1 MIQVIREL
9 TKETYDGE
17 DDATKAEVAKKLAE
31 QASQLDD
38 EDRNEELPRT
48 AQEYQEYVIITD
60 KDISLHTHHCA
71 FSALLTN
78 FLLISTKLC
87 M

>member
-1 MIQVIREL
+1 MIQVIQEL
-9 TKETYDGE
+9 TKEIYYGE

-31 QASQLDD
+31 QAEQLDG

-78 FLLISTKLC
+78 FLLISMKLC